1 MNIDLVSVTYKS
13 RPCLADPAADI
24 LRIVQSSRVRN
35 PRLGMTGILLYNG
48 FHFVQT
54 IEGPRIACNDLFA
67 QISNDPRHSEV
78 VAFEVRQIEQRRFL
92 DWSMRLI
99 SRTELR
105 EIRPELKLLDLREP
119 EDIERL
125 HGRIIFSLS
134 DSPVAPDKSDLP
146 DLRPEGPG
154 ARCPGPSSR
163 FHQPVTDR
171 WKPAS
176 SPSSAS
182 DRSKPKPC
190 AGRTT
195 RSAGLEAERP
205 AFIEGFGAPV
215 A

>member
-105 EIRPELKLLDLREP
+105 EIRPELLNRAIRRGELPERVDHDFALDL
-119 EDIERL
+119 L
-125 HGRIIFSLS
+125 
-134 DSPVAPDKSDLP
+134 VAPLYW
-146 DLRPEGPG
+146 RMVVRG
-154 ARCPGPSSR
+154 ATPSRVNLAMQSR
-163 FHQPVTDR
+163 AIT
-171 WKPAS
+171 
-176 SPSSAS
+176 
-182 DRSKPKPC
+182 
-190 AGRTT
+190 
-195 RSAGLEAERP
+195 AGLKASLNEA
-205 AFIEGFGAPV
+205 V
-215 A
+215 TQ